1 MTGIDG
7 LGVDETIIIRYNFTI
22 GRREINPGERARA
35 ERLAAVLSAARAKR
49 RWSVQELSIE
59 SGVHYET
66 VRSVLVGK
74 SAGPSFFIVADLAR
88 ALQVPLEQLGRR
100 TKR

>member
-1 MTGIDG
+1 M
-7 LGVDETIIIRYNFTI
+7 
-22 GRREINPGERARA
+22 GRRLLENADRVRA
-35 ERLAAVLSAARAKR
+35 ERLVANLVTARHKR
-49 RWSVQELSIE
+49 GLSVQELSTE

-66 VRSVLVGK
+66 VRAVLGGK

-88 ALQVPLEQLGRR
+88 ALRVPLEQLDRR

>member
-1 MTGIDG
+1 M
-7 LGVDETIIIRYNFTI
+7 
-22 GRREINPGERARA
+22 GRRTIKAGDRVRA
-35 ERLAAVLSAARAKR
+35 ERLVAVLDAARGKR
-49 RWSVQELSIE
+49 RLSVQELSSA

-66 VRSVLVGK
+66 VRSVLGGK

-88 ALQVPLEQLGRR
+88 ALELQLEQLDKR

>member
-1 MTGIDG
+1 M
-7 LGVDETIIIRYNFTI
+7 
-22 GRREINPGERARA
+22 GRRAIDAADRART
-35 ERLAAVLSAARAKR
+35 ERLIAALDTARGKQRLS
-49 RWSVQELSIE
+49 VHDLSTA

-66 VRSVLVGK
+66 VRAVLGGK

-88 ALQVPLEQLGRR
+88 ALLVPLEQLDKR

>member
-1 MTGIDG
+1 M
-7 LGVDETIIIRYNFTI
+7 
-22 GRREINPGERARA
+22 GRREIEESERVRA
-35 ERLAAVLSAARAKR
+35 ERLVTALSAARDKR
-49 RWSVQELSIE
+49 RLSVQELSTA

-66 VRSVLVGK
+66 VRSVLGGK

-88 ALQVPLEQLGRR
+88 ALQVPLDQLDKR